1 MSFKSVVLF
10 SLIFVFGLG
19 IGIVLTIINS
29 GVVPREA
36 ANESQSNKMEFS
48 GEDEKIR
55 LLLLGDMMFDRQIRV
70 YAQNND
76 YGYIFQGVEDLLQ
89 SADLAVGNLEGPI
102 TNNDSVSI
110 GSEIGSKE
118 NYIFTFHPEVS
129 TALYLNKIRLV
140 NLGNNHTLNFGEQG
154 FLDTLSFLDKNQINY
169 FGNVGSGLLEY
180 SYKIIE
186 IRKLKIGFVNYNQFI
201 NDSLKLAL
209 EDLDAIRKNVDIL
222 IIYAHWGNE
231 YAKVANNDIQGLA
244 HVFIENGADIVV
256 GSHPHVIQQSENYK
270 DRMIYYSLGNFI
282 FDQYFS
288 EETKNGL
295 VLEVEIDPND
305 LILNINEHI
314 VYTNTDGRT
323 VLGDN

>member
-19 IGIVLTIINS
+19 IGIVLIIINS
-29 GVVPREA
+29 GVVPRKV

-118 NYIFTFHPEVS
+118 NYIFTLHPEVS

-256 GSHPHVIQQSENYK
+256 GSHPHVVQQSENYK